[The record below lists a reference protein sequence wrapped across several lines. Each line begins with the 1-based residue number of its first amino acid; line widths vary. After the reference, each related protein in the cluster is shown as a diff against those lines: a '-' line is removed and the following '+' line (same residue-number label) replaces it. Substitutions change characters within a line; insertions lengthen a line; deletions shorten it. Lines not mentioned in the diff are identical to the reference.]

1 MKFKFTVI
9 IFLTFTC
16 FYWIYKYLKR
26 NFRKSFIPMWTN
38 IVLFLRDAC
47 LFCKNSASCILYV
60 LCIQYIGWENIYLSG
75 SIKLYIFIG
84 RRSIKITASPSG
96 YNMKWKLQSFYS
108 YKFNNICAIVILYIF
123 WYDTHLI
130 IMFHITLLLKNI
142 SLYDFRLKKNN

>member
-1 MKFKFTVI
+1 MKFKFAVI

-16 FYWIYKYLKR
+16 LYWIYKYLKK

-60 LCIQYIGWENIYLSG
+60 LRIQYIGWENIYLSG

-96 YNMKWKLQSFYS
+96 YMKWKLQSFYS
-108 YKFNNICAIVILYIF
+108 CKFNNICAIVIFYIF

-130 IMFHITLLLKNI
+130 INVSYHFMIL
-142 SLYDFRLKKNN
+142 D